1 MQCTVCSVKCALC
14 NVQCAVCSVE
24 CLVCIGQCKG
34 CIRQCWVI
42 PVCSILEYFKQAAVH
57 SVKFSVCSG
66 YSAIYSLK
74 YTVGS
79 VQHAEC
85 AVCCI

>member
-1 MQCTVCSVKCALC
+1 MHHTVLGVGY
-14 NVQCAVCSVE
+14 VV
-24 CLVCIGQCKG
+24 
-34 CIRQCWVI
+34 
-42 PVCSILEYFKQAAVH
+42 YFKQAAVH

-74 YTVGS
+74 YTGGS